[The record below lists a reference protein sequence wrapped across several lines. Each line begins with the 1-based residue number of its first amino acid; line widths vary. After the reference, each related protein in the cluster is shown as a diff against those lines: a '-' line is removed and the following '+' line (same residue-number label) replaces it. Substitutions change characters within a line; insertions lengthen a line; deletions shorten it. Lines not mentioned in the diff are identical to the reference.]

1 MLAVQ
6 RTASQH
12 HLLYA
17 RAQWRAQYA
26 AQRDDH
32 TVHGMDDPAT
42 LASAIYSAVTS
53 KDGHGASDV
62 SWPCMSAKKHTGMC
76 HVQCK
81 LGLTAVISDLLRVIV
96 CTVAVLVYDVHGLCQ
111 LAVHLAIAIVVL
123 TRAGFSINVDL
134 DELTRAA

>member
-1 MLAVQ
+1 MII
-6 RTASQH
+6 
-12 HLLYA
+12 LYMA
-17 RAQWRAQYA
+17 WTTPP
-26 AQRDDH
+26 H
-32 TVHGMDDPAT
+32 
-42 LASAIYSAVTS
+42 SAVTS

-134 DELTRAA
+134 DEQHEVMPIFDDIIHE